1 MHTFGN
7 FIQIELFANVV
18 DHSKHYHQ
26 RWRHKLETWLINSV
40 LFVSNIKFILRE
52 TVLELEL

>member
-26 RWRHKLETWLINSV
+26 RWRHDERKNTKGQTTIY
-40 LFVSNIKFILRE
+40 K
-52 TVLELEL
+52 TQH